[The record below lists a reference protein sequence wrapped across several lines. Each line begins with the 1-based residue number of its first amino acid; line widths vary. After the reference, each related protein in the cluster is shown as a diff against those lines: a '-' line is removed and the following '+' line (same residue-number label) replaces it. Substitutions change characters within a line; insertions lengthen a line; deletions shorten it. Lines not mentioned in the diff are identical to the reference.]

1 MTLNSAILTKTPELR
16 FVQASNFT
24 LAALNYSFIASCV
37 MFFFIVVLIY
47 ATCTFIYNKN
57 TRKSFTEVFEF
68 HDKNFYDKEYNYYFL
83 YLSLYF
89 PASEL
94 LYYFFDSSATF
105 QTVLNGIILG
115 IICIVLYLIITR
127 KNTKD
132 FSRNVFLTCFS
143 FYFLFEV
150 YQITFENFSFKIFSE
165 YMLLI
170 IVSFSVFRKF
180 TYFLIYIASIILYLF
195 VLLWFKPS
203 QVIEIITLINA
214 TIAILMIILIRRF
227 NILKTGKKLIFTNEI
242 INNSNLL
249 IIAVKEN
256 GQIFYANK
264 TFLEQLNITKNNK
277 PLHVKDLNIN
287 FNFLIANK
295 TETIQIKDQNQNTT
309 YIEWNCKKLEDT
321 TYILSGQ
328 NISSKIEV
336 EKRYFNLIQSAKD
349 IIYENDIN
357 GIITYAN
364 QFASEISGYLNEEI
378 VGKHFS
384 FFIANDFKEKITSYY
399 TNPNI
404 DYDNLDVIEFP
415 IQTKKGKNVW
425 ISQKVTTKKNEN
437 GKIVGFSSILRDIS
451 VNKKSELKEKLKLEQ
466 TSFFNSELSQLSLT
480 NFLDFDGKKAIVE
493 FISKKAAIALNID
506 RISVWDYN
514 HDNINLNNIYVKSED
529 QHYADLT
536 LYKADFPIF
545 FNEIEN
551 RKAIVAN
558 KTSENKA
565 LTEFQSAYFEKFNIK
580 SVINIPVYVSG
591 KLTAI
596 CSFEATHKPR
606 KWSSEEVNFTKSISE
621 IITLNF
627 EAVNRKEAEK
637 QLIKNNKILTIIA
650 AVTSNLMKAKTIT
663 DIFDD
668 NLINIARTIEADRFY
683 FFENNKKEQLISQKF
698 EWTVADDLVEINNP
712 KLQNMPYDIYPDP
725 INQMKKNKVF
735 NEITSE
741 IENQELR
748 EILEEQNIL
757 SILII
762 PLFYQDDFLGFIGF
776 DDCTNERNWNQEEIS
791 VLKTLANNIATTIIR
806 IENENALVESEAKFK
821 LLANNI
827 PAAVYLVRYDEDRSK
842 VYLNNEIEKITGYSK
857 EDFFAKKISLTD
869 LYHYDDKKIVEAVIE
884 NAVQNKKSFVIT
896 CRLIRKNGSIIWIEE
911 YGEAIVINNKVEY
924 IEGVILDVTERK
936 NAEEAVFAREIAE
949 KSNKAKSDFLA
960 NMSHEIR
967 TPLNGIIGF
976 SKLLL
981 NTGVTSTQKQY
992 LETVDQSAQSLLH
1005 VVNDI
1010 LDISKIEAGKLSLE
1024 IKKCNLIDL
1033 INQSV
1038 DMVKF
1043 TAHQKGLEII
1053 VNIQETVENQIWIDE
1068 IRFKQI
1074 IQNLISNAVKFTN
1087 SGEIIIEVSLIEKSS
1102 VNQNIHFAISDTG
1115 IGINEDNFQKIL
1127 EPFSQED
1134 TSTTRRFGGT
1144 GLGLSITKRLLEL
1157 MHSELKI
1164 HSQMNIGSTFSFDLN
1179 VNYET
1184 VKKVDIIHL
1193 QHLKKALII
1202 EDNEIISNLLKRELN
1217 KFGIEVTFANS
1228 QTPELSD
1235 WCFNFDLI
1243 LIDLE
1248 YFSPKKYLKISQTIE
1263 NCNAEIIIMQNTTT
1277 ALDFNISSNQKH
1289 HSLIKPVKT
1298 NVLQNLIYKIDK
1310 PKTTLEPVKN
1320 NVTAIDLTQA
1330 NILIVEDNKVNM
1342 LLTQT
1347 LISKKFP
1354 NCNIFEASNGLEA
1367 VDIFEK
1373 NKIDLILM
1381 DIQMPLMNGYETTL
1395 KIREIDPKV
1404 LIIALTAGVIT
1415 GEKEK
1420 CMDIGMNDFI
1430 VKPIEKSHFENTIIK
1445 WLNTLKN

>member
-1 MTLNSAILTKTPELR
+1 
-16 FVQASNFT
+16 
-24 LAALNYSFIASCV
+24 
-37 MFFFIVVLIY
+37 
-47 ATCTFIYNKN
+47 
-57 TRKSFTEVFEF
+57 
-68 HDKNFYDKEYNYYFL
+68 
-83 YLSLYF
+83 
-89 PASEL
+89 
-94 LYYFFDSSATF
+94 
-105 QTVLNGIILG
+105 
-115 IICIVLYLIITR
+115 
-127 KNTKD
+127 
-132 FSRNVFLTCFS
+132 
-143 FYFLFEV
+143 
-150 YQITFENFSFKIFSE
+150 
-165 YMLLI
+165 
-170 IVSFSVFRKF
+170 
-180 TYFLIYIASIILYLF
+180 
-195 VLLWFKPS
+195 
-203 QVIEIITLINA
+203 
-214 TIAILMIILIRRF
+214 
-227 NILKTGKKLIFTNEI
+227 
-242 INNSNLL
+242 
-249 IIAVKEN
+249 
-256 GQIFYANK
+256 
-264 TFLEQLNITKNNK
+264 
-277 PLHVKDLNIN
+277 
-287 FNFLIANK
+287 
-295 TETIQIKDQNQNTT
+295 
-309 YIEWNCKKLEDT
+309 
-321 TYILSGQ
+321 
-328 NISSKIEV
+328 
-336 EKRYFNLIQSAKD
+336 
-349 IIYENDIN
+349 
-357 GIITYAN
+357 
-364 QFASEISGYLNEEI
+364 
-378 VGKHFS
+378 
-384 FFIANDFKEKITSYY
+384 
-399 TNPNI
+399 
-404 DYDNLDVIEFP
+404 
-415 IQTKKGKNVW
+415 
-425 ISQKVTTKKNEN
+425 
-437 GKIVGFSSILRDIS
+437 
-451 VNKKSELKEKLKLEQ
+451 
-466 TSFFNSELSQLSLT
+466 
-480 NFLDFDGKKAIVE
+480 
-493 FISKKAAIALNID
+493 
-506 RISVWDYN
+506 
-514 HDNINLNNIYVKSED
+514 
-529 QHYADLT
+529 
-536 LYKADFPIF
+536 
-545 FNEIEN
+545 
-551 RKAIVAN
+551 
-558 KTSENKA
+558 
-565 LTEFQSAYFEKFNIK
+565 
-580 SVINIPVYVSG
+580 
-591 KLTAI
+591 
-596 CSFEATHKPR
+596 
-606 KWSSEEVNFTKSISE
+606 
-621 IITLNF
+621 
-627 EAVNRKEAEK
+627 
-637 QLIKNNKILTIIA
+637 
-650 AVTSNLMKAKTIT
+650 
-663 DIFDD
+663 
-668 NLINIARTIEADRFY
+668 
-683 FFENNKKEQLISQKF
+683 
-698 EWTVADDLVEINNP
+698 
-712 KLQNMPYDIYPDP
+712 MPYDIYPDP
-725 INQMKKNKVF
+725 INQMKENKVF
-735 NEITSE
+735 NEVTSK

-827 PAAVYLVRYDEDRSK
+827 PAAVYLVRYDKDRSK

-869 LYHYDDKKIVEAVIE
+869 LYHYDDKKNVVAVIE

-911 YGEAIVINNKVEY
+911 YGEAIVINDKVEY

-981 NTGVTSTQKQY
+981 NTGVTNTQKQY

-1144 GLGLSITKRLLEL
+1144 VLGLSITKRLLEL

-1184 VKKVDIIHL
+1184 VTKVDIINL

-1263 NCNAEIIIMQNTTT
+1263 NCTAEIIIMQNTTT
-1277 ALDFNISSNQKH
+1277 ALDYNISSNQKH

-1381 DIQMPLMNGYETTL
+1381 DIQMPLMNGYEATL

-1430 VKPIEKSHFENTIIK
+1430 VKPIDKSHFENTIIK